1 MDANE
6 FDNYRVETDAKIAT
20 LEKSLN
26 DLQSASDEKDKEIS
40 KLQAYIATY
49 VSSPKK
55 NEGNGIETQPKS
67 FNDIYNETLLEMKN
81 KKE

>member
-1 MDANE
+1 MDVNE